1 MEEPQQEQKRGR
13 GRPKVVS
20 DLQRKIQRSII
31 SINYYERHRE
41 QVIDTKIKEY
51 YARKYTNVDWSDN
64 GIENFRMAIRTR
76 GRPRK
81 YQ

>member
-51 YARKYTNVDWSDN
+51 YTRKYSNVDWSDN